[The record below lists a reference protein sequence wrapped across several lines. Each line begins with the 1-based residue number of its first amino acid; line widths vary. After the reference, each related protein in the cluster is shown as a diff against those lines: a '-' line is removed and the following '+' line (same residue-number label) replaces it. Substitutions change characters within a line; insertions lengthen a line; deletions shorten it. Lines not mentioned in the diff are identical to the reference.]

1 MTPAK
6 IVLEPS
12 TWAGVGLLL
21 QAVRFIVPP
30 QWQLLV
36 DAATGMAGT
45 MSVGLREKGKSAP
58 VIVAE
63 TAVVNEPAAPAEE
76 PGRGV
81 QGFRPEAGGG

>member
-63 TAVVNEPAAPAEE
+63 TAVVTAPAAPAEA
-76 PGRGV
+76 PGQGV